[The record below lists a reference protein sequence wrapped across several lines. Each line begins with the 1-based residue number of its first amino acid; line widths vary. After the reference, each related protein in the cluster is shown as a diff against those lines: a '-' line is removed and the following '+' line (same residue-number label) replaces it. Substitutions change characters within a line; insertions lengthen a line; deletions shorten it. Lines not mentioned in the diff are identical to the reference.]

1 MSAVVRGP
9 LGHLGRIKAD
19 VERLGGAG
27 GVAALVVLGFLFA
40 AEVALPRLVS
50 RLPGLSIDLLRAG
63 VGLVAVRQV
72 GHAGH
77 QLTTRGASLLL

>member
-9 LGHLGRIKAD
+9 LGHLGRIEAD

-40 AEVALPRLVS
+40 AEVALPWLVS
-50 RLPGLSIDLLRAG
+50 GLARLGLYLL
-63 VGLVAVRQV
+63 
-72 GHAGH
+72 
-77 QLTTRGASLLL
+77 